1 MLTELYVPG
10 TSPLHRTP
18 PQYMVLALV
27 VFCTALFLLDG
38 WLPLAIAAA
47 LVLVAYLVAD
57 LRLRHAVAALRPV
70 FWVLVIIFAVHV
82 VMNDVGHAALV
93 VARFI
98 LMILAAS
105 VVTLTTRTSEFVE
118 GIRAL
123 LKYAPS
129 WIPKD
134 RIALAIALTIRFI
147 PSIRKT
153 LAQVRM
159 AQKARGLERSLT
171 ATLVPLVVN
180 TLKSADQ
187 IAAALEAR
195 TPEDRDT
202 PQASERAT

>member
-1 MLTELYVPG
+1 MLAELYVPG

-18 PQYMVLALV
+18 PQYMVLGLAA
-27 VFCTALFLLDG
+27 FCTALFLLDG
-38 WLPLAIAAA
+38 WTTLAIAGA
-47 LVLVAYLVAD
+47 LVLLAYLVAG
-57 LRLRHAVAALRPV
+57 LRLRHAIASLQPVA
-70 FWVLVIIFAVHV
+70 WVLGIIFIVHV
-82 VMNDVGHAALV
+82 LMNDVEHAAFV
-93 VARFI
+93 VARFV

-129 WIPKD
+129 WVPTD

-147 PSIRKT
+147 PSVRKT

-195 TPEDRDT
+195 TPDAR
-202 PQASERAT
+202 

>member
-1 MLTELYVPG
+1 MLAELYVPG

-18 PQYMVLALV
+18 PQYMVLGLA
-27 VFCTALFLLDG
+27 VFCTALFLFDG
-38 WLPLAIAAA
+38 WVMLAIAAA
-47 LVLVAYLVAD
+47 LVLLAYLFAG
-57 LRLRHAVAALRPV
+57 LRPRHAIASLRPV
-70 FWVLVIIFAVHV
+70 AWVLAIIFVAHV
-82 VMNDVGHAALV
+82 LMNDATHAAFV

-118 GIRAL
+118 GIRSL

-129 WIPKD
+129 WVPKD
-134 RIALAIALTIRFI
+134 RIALAITLTIRFI
-147 PSIRKT
+147 PAVRKT

-159 AQKARGLERSLT
+159 AQRARGLERSLT

-195 TPEDRDT
+195 TPDAR
-202 PQASERAT
+202 